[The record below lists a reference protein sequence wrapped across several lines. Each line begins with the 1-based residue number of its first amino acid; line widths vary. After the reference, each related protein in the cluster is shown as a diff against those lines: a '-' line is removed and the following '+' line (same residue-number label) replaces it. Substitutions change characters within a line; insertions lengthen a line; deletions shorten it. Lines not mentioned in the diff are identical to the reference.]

1 MMIDFKDFENDCLYK
16 SEIKHLIEISN
27 LAYKTWEI
35 CWTKFFPSY
44 IQEEILKNFYNLID
58 LSYYVYGG
66 YHNADRAKIAC
77 FRKSIQ
83 PSTKDLILSFEGK
96 GVNISGNFLFD
107 NASQDDFRNF
117 LINHGVNK
125 NMIGD
130 IWTLGER
137 GAQGIID
144 VNQDIQKQNKYLLRD
159 VEVNIDLIDLTEL
172 KTPIKRV
179 AKLINS
185 VEASTRIDAIAS
197 TGFRISRSKIIDKI
211 KNGFLYLNGLKV
223 NKSTITLKVGD
234 KVRFEN
240 KGIIEILGMEKT
252 KRERWKI
259 KILKK

>member
-1 MMIDFKDFENDCLYK
+1 MIDLKGFEKNCLYK
-16 SEIKHLIEISN
+16 SEIRNLIEVSN
-27 LAYKTWEI
+27 LAYKTWKI
-35 CWTKFFPSY
+35 CWTNFFPAY
-44 IQEEILKNFYNLID
+44 IHEEILKEFLNLSD
-58 LSYYVYGG
+58 LSYFVYGG
-66 YHNADRAKIAC
+66 YVNADRAKIAC

-83 PSTKDLILSFEGK
+83 PSTKDLICSFEGK

-117 LINHGVNK
+117 LINNGVDK

-144 VNQDIQKQNKYLLRD
+144 FSEDINKQNKLLLRD
-159 VEVNIDLIDLTEL
+159 VEVNINLIDLTEL
-172 KTPIKRV
+172 RTPIERV
-179 AKLINS
+179 TKLISS

-197 TGFRISRSKIIDKI
+197 AGFRISRSKVIDKI
-211 KNGFLYLNGLKV
+211 KNGYLFLNGLKV

-234 KVRFEN
+234 KIRFEN
-240 KGIIEILGMEKT
+240 KGVIEILEIEKT

>member
-1 MMIDFKDFENDCLYK
+1 MIDFSDFEKDCLYK

-35 CWTKFFPSY
+35 CWTNFFPSY
-44 IQEEILKNFYNLID
+44 VHEEILKGFHNLID
-58 LSYYVYGG
+58 LSYFVYGG
-66 YHNADRAKIAC
+66 YVNADRAKIAC

-83 PSTKDLILSFEGK
+83 PSSKDLMLSFEGK

-117 LINHGVNK
+117 LINHGVNN

-137 GAQGIID
+137 GAQGILD
-144 VNQDIQKQNKYLLRD
+144 FNQSIEKKNKYLLRE
-159 VEVNIDLIDLTEL
+159 VEVNINLIDLTEL
-172 KTPIKRV
+172 RTPIERV

-197 TGFRISRSKIIDKI
+197 AGFRISRSKIIDNI
-211 KNGFLYLNGLKV
+211 KNGFLYLNGFKV
-223 NKSTITLKVGD
+223 HKSTITIKVGD
-234 KVRFEN
+234 KIRFEN
-240 KGIIEILGMEKT
+240 KGIIEILEIEKT

-259 KILKK
+259 KLLKK

>member
-1 MMIDFKDFENDCLYK
+1 MIDLKDFEKDCLYK

-35 CWTKFFPSY
+35 CWTNFIPSH
-44 IQEEILKNFYNLID
+44 IQDEILKAFSNLSD
-58 LSYYVYGG
+58 LSYFVYGG
-66 YHNADRAKIAC
+66 YINADRAKIAC

-83 PSTKDLILSFEGK
+83 PSKKDLILSFEGK

-144 VNQDIQKQNKYLLRD
+144 FNQDIQKQNRYLLRE
-159 VEVNIDLIDLTEL
+159 VEVNINLIDLTEL
-172 KTPIKRV
+172 RTPIERV
-179 AKLINS
+179 SKLINS

-197 TGFRISRSKIIDKI
+197 AGFRISRSKIIEKI
-211 KNGFLYLNGLKV
+211 KNGFLYLNGLKI
-223 NKSTITLKVGD
+223 NKATITVKVGD
-234 KVRFEN
+234 KIRFEN
-240 KGIIEILGMEKT
+240 KGLIEILEMEKT
-252 KRERWKI
+252 KRERWRI

>member
-1 MMIDFKDFENDCLYK
+1 MIDLKEFEKDCLYT

-35 CWTKFFPSY
+35 CWTYFFPSH
-44 IQEEILKNFYNLID
+44 IQEEILKPFHNLVD
-58 LSYYVYGG
+58 LSYFVYGG
-66 YHNADRAKIAC
+66 YVNADRAKIAC

-83 PSTKDLILSFEGK
+83 PSSKDLISSFAGK

-130 IWTLGER
+130 IWTLGEK
-137 GAQGIID
+137 GAQGIINF
-144 VNQDIQKQNKYLLRD
+144 NQDIKKQNKFLLRD
-159 VEVNIDLIDLTEL
+159 VEVNINFIDLTEL
-172 KTPIKRV
+172 RTPIERV
-179 AKLINS
+179 SKLINS
-185 VEASTRIDAIAS
+185 VESSTRIDAIAS
-197 TGFRISRSKIIDKI
+197 AGFRISRSKIIDKI
-211 KNGFLYLNGLKV
+211 NNGFIYLNGLKV

-234 KVRFEN
+234 KIRFEN

-259 KILKK
+259 KMLKK

>member
-1 MMIDFKDFENDCLYK
+1 MINLKDFEKDCLYK
-16 SEIKHLIEISN
+16 SEIRHLIEISN

-35 CWTKFFPSY
+35 CWTNFFPYY
-44 IQEEILKNFYNLID
+44 IREEILKEFRNLSD
-58 LSYYVYGG
+58 LSYFVYGG
-66 YHNADRAKIAC
+66 YVNADRAKIAC
-77 FRKSIQ
+77 FRKSIE
-83 PSTKDLILSFEGK
+83 PSTTDLILSFAGK

-107 NASQDDFRNF
+107 NASQDDFRDF
-117 LINHGVNK
+117 LINNGFNK

-137 GAQGIID
+137 GAQGIVD
-144 VNQDIQKQNKYLLRD
+144 FNQDIKKQNKYLLRN
-159 VEVNIDLIDLTEL
+159 VEVNINLIDLTEL
-172 KTPIKRV
+172 RTPIERV
-179 AKLINS
+179 TKLINS

-197 TGFRISRSKIIDKI
+197 AGFRISRSKIIDKI

-234 KVRFEN
+234 KIRFEN
-240 KGIIEILGMEKT
+240 KGIIEILEMEKT

>member
-1 MMIDFKDFENDCLYK
+1 MIDLKDFEKDCLYK
-16 SEIKHLIEISN
+16 SEIRHLIEISN

-35 CWTKFFPSY
+35 CWTNFFPSH
-44 IQEEILKNFYNLID
+44 IQEEILKEFSNLSD
-58 LSYYVYGG
+58 LSYFVYGG
-66 YHNADRAKIAC
+66 YVNADRAKIAC

-83 PSTKDLILSFEGK
+83 PSTKNLIYSFEGK

-117 LINHGVNK
+117 LINHGVNQ

-144 VNQDIQKQNKYLLRD
+144 FNQDIQKQNKYLLRD
-159 VEVNIDLIDLTEL
+159 VEVNINLIDLTEL
-172 KTPIKRV
+172 RTPIERV

-197 TGFRISRSKIIDKI
+197 AGFRISRSKIIDRI
-211 KNGFLYLNGLKV
+211 KKGLLYLNGLKV

-234 KVRFEN
+234 KIRFEN
-240 KGIIEILGMEKT
+240 KCMIEIMDNKV
-252 KRERWKI
+252 
-259 KILKK
+259 

>member
-1 MMIDFKDFENDCLYK
+1 MIDLKEFENDCLYK
-16 SEIKHLIEISN
+16 SEIRHLIEISN

-35 CWTKFFPSY
+35 CWTNFIPSH
-44 IQEEILKNFYNLID
+44 IQEYILKDFSNLSD
-58 LSYYVYGG
+58 LSYFVYGG
-66 YHNADRAKIAC
+66 YLNADRAKIAC

-83 PSTKDLILSFEGK
+83 PSKKDLILSFEGK

-107 NASQDDFRNF
+107 NASQDDFRDF

-130 IWTLGER
+130 IWILGER

-144 VNQDIQKQNKYLLRD
+144 SNLDIQKQNKYFLRE
-159 VEVNIDLIDLTEL
+159 VEVSIDLIDLTDL
-172 KTPIKRV
+172 RTPIERV
-179 AKLINS
+179 TKLINS

-197 TGFRISRSKIIDKI
+197 AGFRISRSKIIDKI
-211 KNGFLYLNGLKV
+211 KNGFLYLNGLKI
-223 NKSTITLKVGD
+223 NKSTINLKVGD
-234 KVRFEN
+234 KIRFEHR
-240 KGIIEILGMEKT
+240 GIIEILEMEKT